1 MLTSEAVSS
10 EDLLKWNGKNQES
23 IQQQLIFDRSCVN
36 LESNQIV
43 WLNSNNKNIESI
55 TKNFRLLVDYIK
67 QLTIW
72 WYTRDSFI
80 YRILNKALR
89 QNNIEL
95 LFLFGFFVQD
105 MYRQLKDIYELDKKR
120 YTNENQVVM
129 VYRGQLMSRHEIPI
143 LRINTDHIGNNAF
156 FSTTMDRSLALFY
169 TGPGELTDEFQS
181 VLFEIELNVH
191 DESYLPF
198 ADISH
203 LSSFPNESEILF
215 MIGTQFML
223 STVNDQLD
231 YDNTERIW
239 KIKLKVRSNDRI
251 QDLKNLQSS
260 TQRKTLKNWV
270 NIIKSSLCYSN

>member
-1 MLTSEAVSS
+1 
-10 EDLLKWNGKNQES
+10 
-23 IQQQLIFDRSCVN
+23 
-36 LESNQIV
+36 
-43 WLNSNNKNIESI
+43 
-55 TKNFRLLVDYIK
+55 
-67 QLTIW
+67 
-72 WYTRDSFI
+72 
-80 YRILNKALR
+80 
-89 QNNIEL
+89 
-95 LFLFGFFVQD
+95 

-156 FSTTMDRSLALFY
+156 FSTTMNRSLALFY
-169 TGPGELTDEFQS
+169 TGPGELTHELQS

-239 KIKLKVRSNDRI
+239 KIKLKVRPNDRI
-251 QDLKNLQSS
+251 QDFKNLESS
-260 TQRKTLKNWV
+260 TQRKTLKNCV
-270 NIIKSSLCYSN
+270 NIILSHHFVILIESFNDVRPIFRKLIQYFPRTKLDFSD